1 MGPKEGMVMTDKGD
15 SIATKVVKATGIVV
29 LLNLLSRVLGFVR
42 DAVIAREFGASG
54 ATDAYLVAYTLPYAL
69 QAVLGMAFVSVIV
82 PVITTY
88 LVKGEKRTAW
98 QVVSIVFNWVILILI
113 ALTAIGIL
121 AAPMLIKLLA
131 PGFSLETH
139 ELTVVLTRI
148 IFPSIIFM
156 GAGMLLTGVLNASG
170 IFGVPAFAPAFA
182 NIIVI
187 ISVLLFAGRFRV
199 YGLAAGT
206 VVAFIGFFMLHL
218 PGMRALGYH
227 WSWNWDRKHPAVRRV
242 LSILL
247 PLTLSIAINQIY
259 LAVNRIFASGL
270 EPGSITAL
278 DFAYRLMVLP
288 VGIFVAAIST
298 AIYPAFSDYATKK
311 DLKGLAESLLMGMA
325 MVSVIAIP
333 SAIGLMAVREPLIKV
348 VFQRGAFDYYA
359 TQRTAV
365 ALWYFS
371 LGLWAVGANLVVTRA
386 YYAIENIRTPLALG
400 MLCAVLN
407 VILSMLLM
415 PAMGHGGLA
424 LANSLAVT
432 INIVLLLLYF
442 KRYLVDFKV
451 SRLLLTIGKSL
462 TAAVIM
468 GLLVS
473 LLKVHLS
480 GMLAGGGMLASVLQ
494 LFLLAITGVVVY
506 ILLLVALRTSEVE
519 MIKKVIFRK

>member
-187 ISVLLFAGRFRV
+187 ISVLL
-199 YGLAAGT
+199 Y
-206 VVAFIGFFMLHL
+206 
-218 PGMRALGYH
+218 
-227 WSWNWDRKHPAVRRV
+227 
-242 LSILL
+242 
-247 PLTLSIAINQIY
+247 
-259 LAVNRIFASGL
+259 
-270 EPGSITAL
+270 
-278 DFAYRLMVLP
+278 AY
-288 VGIFVAAIST
+288 S
-298 AIYPAFSDYATKK
+298 
-311 DLKGLAESLLMGMA
+311 
-325 MVSVIAIP
+325 
-333 SAIGLMAVREPLIKV
+333 
-348 VFQRGAFDYYA
+348 
-359 TQRTAV
+359 
-365 ALWYFS
+365 
-371 LGLWAVGANLVVTRA
+371 
-386 YYAIENIRTPLALG
+386 
-400 MLCAVLN
+400 
-407 VILSMLLM
+407 
-415 PAMGHGGLA
+415 
-424 LANSLAVT
+424 
-432 INIVLLLLYF
+432 
-442 KRYLVDFKV
+442 
-451 SRLLLTIGKSL
+451 
-462 TAAVIM
+462 
-468 GLLVS
+468 
-473 LLKVHLS
+473 
-480 GMLAGGGMLASVLQ
+480 
-494 LFLLAITGVVVY
+494 
-506 ILLLVALRTSEVE
+506 
-519 MIKKVIFRK
+519 